1 MKKKPTKKT
10 VVRKKRPGQWID
22 KLVDAVGR
30 NIHLETMEGVFREGK
45 LTGLRM
51 RDLEMNGK
59 RVDYPEAIEF
69 NGDPTD
75 YIDFVLVRRI
85 TID

>member
-1 MKKKPTKKT
+1 MKKIKKKNKP
-10 VVRKKRPGQWID
+10 GMWID
-22 KLVDAVGR
+22 QLSEAVGK

-51 RDLEMNGK
+51 RDIEMNGK
-59 RVDYPEAIEF
+59 AVDYPEAIEL

-75 YIDFVLVRRI
+75 YIDFILIRRI

>member
-1 MKKKPTKKT
+1 MKKQTKKPT
-10 VVRKKRPGQWID
+10 RKKRPGQWID
-22 KLVDAVGR
+22 ELVEAVGR
-30 NIHLETMEGVFREGK
+30 NIHLETMEGVHREGK

-51 RDLEMNGK
+51 RDVEMNGK
-59 RVDYPEAIEF
+59 PVDYPEAVEL

>member
-1 MKKKPTKKT
+1 MKKINKKN
-10 VVRKKRPGQWID
+10 RPGMWID
-22 KLVDAVGR
+22 QLFEAVGK

-51 RDLEMNGK
+51 RDIEMNCK
-59 RVDYPEAIEF
+59 AVDYPEAIEL

-75 YIDFVLVRRI
+75 YIDFILIRRI